1 MTGSLPILKTTH
13 LREWGLSLT
22 SVLATSTLAPAI
34 LTKCWSSPDGTGFDT
49 FTQVGGIRR
58 KSRLPVSHDWTDC
71 PIGAPFFCCALIG
84 KTDSLRR
91 SVVPGETLVKVGQN
105 CHIRNIPC
113 YEPLGK
119 TGLFCGLSWVQL
131 RISLQPETMETR
143 HRVLIVDD
151 DADILELYRQTL
163 SELPSRPEIFVANSG
178 SRALS
183 LLKGEPFRL
192 LICDLRM
199 PKMDGLQVLS
209 IVRRQFPEMRTVV
222 LTGVQDEEFRSRA
235 YALGIDLYWLKPD
248 TQQNMEMFL
257 QCIESLL
264 GRDSEGTGFRGVHS
278 KSLIDLIQMECLSQ
292 SSTVLRVI
300 RGSLIG
306 RIWIQGGEL
315 IDAEIEGARG
325 EAAFRRILEWKSG
338 SFENLPAEPGR
349 ERTISK
355 SVNALL
361 LETAQAIDE
370 TALPVEQESG
380 DQTEHRRTAWRLAA
394 LTRAGADFVVSLP
407 KTGESVPEGW
417 GTDLVQE
424 MVTWMR
430 QALDVG
436 QRISHRL
443 QVGPLS
449 QMEATSIDHR
459 VVLLPQENKN
469 YLVGWP
475 AAVKAPKLS
484 EQSKQL
490 VASWDS

>member
-1 MTGSLPILKTTH
+1 ML
-13 LREWGLSLT
+13 
-22 SVLATSTLAPAI
+22 
-34 LTKCWSSPDGTGFDT
+34 
-49 FTQVGGIRR
+49 
-58 KSRLPVSHDWTDC
+58 
-71 PIGAPFFCCALIG
+71 
-84 KTDSLRR
+84 
-91 SVVPGETLVKVGQN
+91 
-105 CHIRNIPC
+105 
-113 YEPLGK
+113 
-119 TGLFCGLSWVQL
+119 CGLSWNRL
-131 RISLQPETMETR
+131 RISLQPENMETR

-151 DADILELYRQTL
+151 DPDVLELYRETL
-163 SELPSRPEIFVANSG
+163 SQLPSRPEIFVANSG
-178 SRALS
+178 TRALS
-183 LLKGEPFRL
+183 LLKGELFRL

-300 RGSLIG
+300 RGSMVG
-306 RIWIQGGEL
+306 RIWIHGGEL

-370 TALPVEQESG
+370 TAFTTQKESN
-380 DQTEHRRTAWRLAA
+380 DQTAHRKTVRRMAA
-394 LTRAGADFVVSLP
+394 LTRAGADFVISLP
-407 KTGESVPEGW
+407 KSGESAPEGW
-417 GTDLVQE
+417 GTELVQE
-424 MVTWMR
+424 MGTWMR
-430 QALDVG
+430 QALDVCH
-436 QRISHRL
+436 RISHRL
-443 QVGPLS
+443 QAGPLS
-449 QMEATSIDHR
+449 HLEATSIDHR
-459 VVLLPQENKN
+459 VVLLVQEDKN

-475 AAVKAPKLS
+475 AGAKAVKLS
-484 EQSKQL
+484 EQSKHL
-490 VASWDS
+490 VGTWDS